1 MNVGDL
7 AFGGAAAPEAVPGAL
22 HVDLSGAHSRALMGA
37 FQELREQEE
46 LIDCVLAVGGGGREL
61 VPLHA
66 AVAAACSP
74 MLRST
79 LRWDVGTVV
88 WRGQQLRRMTV
99 PASAAVVRALVGF
112 MYTGVLHLYDVE
124 DVAELWSAAAYL

>member
-7 AFGGAAAPEAVPGAL
+7 AFGGAAAPGAVPGAV

-46 LIDCVLAVGGGGREL
+46 LIDCVLAVGGGGGEL

-74 MLRST
+74 TAPPRSA
-79 LRWDVGTVV
+79 GT
-88 WRGQQLRRMTV
+88 T
-99 PASAAVVRALVGF
+99 SA
-112 MYTGVLHLYDVE
+112 VLWCG
-124 DVAELWSAAAYL
+124 AGSRCGA